1 MTIFKKTERIDSGM
15 ERVSKGIFLNET
27 RIRARHRNCMGK
39 TCYRTRKGG
48 FMCGLAG
55 IWGKTDIS
63 LLHDMMQF
71 IRHRGPDAEGM
82 YAAPDAAGSLGHCR
96 LSIMDP
102 EGGDQPILNEDSSTV
117 IIANGEIYNFRNLH
131 GDLEEAHRFHTG
143 SDSEVILHLFE
154 ERGSG
159 MVEQLDGMFAFAIMN
174 NHDLFLARDP
184 IGIKPLYYGTPQ
196 GGASMYF
203 ASELKALADY
213 SLDVHEFPPATY
225 FHSEEGFIP
234 YYQLPHLPVNDMPF
248 EWWKRTLR
256 ETLEKSVAKRLMSDV
271 PLGAFLS
278 GGLDSSCIAVIA
290 RRHMEKLHTFAVGVE
305 GSHDIEA
312 ARRVAGLIGS
322 THHEYLFS
330 AREVLRHLPEI
341 IYYLES
347 FDQDLVRSAIP
358 CFFCSRMASD
368 HVKVVLTGEGS
379 DELFAGY
386 AYYKDIQNQDAL
398 NEELH
403 RSVASLHNI
412 NLQRVDRM
420 TMAHGIEG
428 RVPFLDL
435 NMIETS
441 LEIPSRFK
449 ILDRGSNRRV
459 EKWILRLAFEHLLPP
474 EIIWREKS
482 QFDQGSGTVDL
493 LNGAIDAVLTA
504 EEARTYRQQFPEIN
518 LRSAEECFYHK
529 IFMEVFRNP
538 EPILA
543 NTARWSERPKF

>member
-1 MTIFKKTERIDSGM
+1 
-15 ERVSKGIFLNET
+15 
-27 RIRARHRNCMGK
+27 
-39 TCYRTRKGG
+39 
-48 FMCGLAG
+48 MCGLVG

-63 LLHDMMQF
+63 LLQDMMQS
-71 IRHRGPDAEGM
+71 IRHRGPDAEGT
-82 YAAPDAAGSLGHCR
+82 YLAPDAAGSLGHCR

-102 EGGDQPILNEDSSTV
+102 EGGDQPIHNEDSSTV
-117 IIANGEIYNFRNLH
+117 IIANGEIYNFRTLHKNLE
-131 GDLEEAHRFHTG
+131 GAHRFHTG

-154 ERGSG
+154 EQGAG
-159 MVEQLDGMFAFAIMN
+159 TVEQLDGMFAFAIMN
-174 NHDLFLARDP
+174 NQNLFLARDP

-196 GGASMYF
+196 RGESLYF

-213 SLDVHEFPPATY
+213 DLDVHEFPPATY
-225 FHSEEGFIP
+225 YHSREGFVP
-234 YYQLPHLPVNDMPF
+234 YYQLPHLPVNNMPL
-248 EWWKRTLR
+248 EWWEQSLR
-256 ETLEKSVAKRLMSDV
+256 ETLEKSVVKRLMSDV

-290 RRHMEKLHTFAVGVE
+290 RRHIERLHTFSVGIE

-312 ARRVAGLIGS
+312 ARRVAGPIGS
-322 THHEYLFS
+322 THHEYLLT
-330 AREVLRHLPEI
+330 AREVLHHLPEI
-341 IYYLES
+341 IYHLES

-368 HVKVVLTGEGS
+368 HVKVILTGEGS

-386 AYYKDIQNQDAL
+386 TYYKDIHGQDAL
-398 NEELH
+398 NKELH

-449 ILDRGSNRRV
+449 ILDRGSSRPV
-459 EKWILRLAFEHLLPP
+459 EKWILRQAFENLLPP

-482 QFDQGSGTVDL
+482 QFDEGSGTVEL
-493 LNGAIDAVLTA
+493 LNGAIAAVFTA
-504 EEARTYRQQFPEIN
+504 EEARSYRQKFPEIS
-518 LRSAEECFYHK
+518 LRSAEECLYHK

-543 NTARWSERPKF
+543 NTARWSERPEYW